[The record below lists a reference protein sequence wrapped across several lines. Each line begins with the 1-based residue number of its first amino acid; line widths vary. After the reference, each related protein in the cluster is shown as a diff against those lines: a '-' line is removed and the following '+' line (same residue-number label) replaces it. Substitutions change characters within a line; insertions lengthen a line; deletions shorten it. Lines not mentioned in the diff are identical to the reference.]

1 MELLLKI
8 THATEQQKMSERK
21 IESTHQLFPA
31 KLGCHLLNQ
40 FIWFLLEAHI
50 ARYKI

>member
-1 MELLLKI
+1 
-8 THATEQQKMSERK
+8 MSERK
-21 IESTHQLFPA
+21 IESTHELFPA
-31 KLGCHLLNQ
+31 ELECHLLNQ